1 MMSALSQRLLQRCLQ
16 MVPRGLL
23 LMLVAQGLPALA
35 VESVKPDLRR
45 SGADFVG
52 ASTQAMQRDDSLNP
66 GMLWVK
72 DGEAL
77 WQRAPGNGAQSCAG
91 CHNAAPVSMRGVAA
105 RYPAFDRLLGR
116 PIDLAERINLCRQ
129 THQTLPALKFES
141 AELLGLQSYLAF
153 QSRGMPIAPPAD
165 PRLAPYVERGR
176 QRFEQRM
183 GQLDLSCAQC
193 HDKNAGGRLGS
204 SQIPQ
209 AHPGGYPVYRL
220 EWQGVGS
227 LQRRLRNCTSGV
239 RAESFAFGAIEMVEL
254 ELYLNVR
261 AQGMPVETP
270 GVRP

>member
-1 MMSALSQRLLQRCLQ
+1 MRFVPMLAALHHGDVRFTGDDAALQ
-16 MVPRGLL
+16 
-23 LMLVAQGLPALA
+23 
-35 VESVKPDLRR
+35 
-45 SGADFVG
+45 
-52 ASTQAMQRDDSLNP
+52 
-66 GMLWVK
+66 
-72 DGEAL
+72 
-77 WQRAPGNGAQSCAG
+77 
-91 CHNAAPVSMRGVAA
+91 
-105 RYPAFDRLLGR
+105 R

-129 THQTLPALKFES
+129 RYQQSPPFKFES
-141 AELLGLQSYLAF
+141 VELLGLQTYLAF
-153 QSRGMPIAPPAD
+153 QSRGMPIAAPAD
-165 PRLAPYVERGR
+165 PRLKPFVERGR

-209 AHPGGYPVYRL
+209 AHPAGYPVYRL

-254 ELYLNVR
+254 ELFLNAR
-261 AQGMPVETP
+261 AQGMPVEAP